1 MSPEEAAKF
10 TQSVE
15 DAKQLMHTWQRA
27 LIEARDSI
35 PPSFSQQIRDQNA
48 KIDKQNE
55 KMDQLAKDMLPV
67 IKAFT
72 REQNFW
78 EVIKIYAKRVGIV
91 SAIYIALKM
100 AGVDLLKIARQ
111 LV

>member
-1 MSPEEAAKF
+1 MKMSPEEAAKF

-48 KIDKQNE
+48 KIDK
-55 KMDQLAKDMLPV
+55 LAEDMQPV
-67 IKAFT
+67 IDAF
-72 REQNFW
+72 RQDQNFW
-78 EVIKIYAKRVGIV
+78 DRVKTYAVRVGWV
-91 SAIYIALKM
+91 SAMYIGLKM